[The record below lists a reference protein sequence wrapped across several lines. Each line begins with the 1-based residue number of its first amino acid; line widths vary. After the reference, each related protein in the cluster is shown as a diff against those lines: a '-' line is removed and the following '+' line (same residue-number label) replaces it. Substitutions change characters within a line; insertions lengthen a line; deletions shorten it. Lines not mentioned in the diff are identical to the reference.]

1 MKKPEQVHTMQNKV
15 PKLKI
20 YTHARKNQLLLDEP
34 IVLKFIDAGTNE
46 TINETICA
54 FYDIPE
60 WESKLMW
67 SDQGCWLDYEKEG
80 KHLTPY
86 LSVLDFLKSVFHEI
100 DFELH
105 F

>member
-1 MKKPEQVHTMQNKV
+1 MKKPEQLHTMQNKI

-80 KHLTPY
+80 KY
-86 LSVLDFLKSVFHEI
+86 LILFFYPHFDFFVR
-100 DFELH
+100 
-105 F
+105 

>member
-1 MKKPEQVHTMQNKV
+1 MQNKI

-46 TINETICA
+46 TIC
-54 FYDIPE
+54 DIPE

-80 KHLTPY
+80 KY
-86 LSVLDFLKSVFHEI
+86 LILFFYPHFDFFVR
-100 DFELH
+100 
-105 F
+105 

>member
-1 MKKPEQVHTMQNKV
+1 MARGTTTQNNV

-34 IVLKFIDAGTNE
+34 IVLKFIDVGTNE

-54 FYDIPE
+54 FYDRPE
-60 WESKLMW
+60 WEQKLMW

-80 KHLTPY
+80 KHLILFSNFY
-86 LSVLDFLKSVFHEI
+86 CMFLNPKKIFQ
-100 DFELH
+100 FE